1 MVYHFINKFP
11 TKGNHTIVRVEDID
25 TYGINVLLLEYD
37 NIKGKIF
44 FNEVVKSNLTFIK
57 NKYKIGKSIICL
69 VVDVEE
75 ENDFISLSN
84 KHILEKDSTLTQ
96 INFNN
101 NKKII
106 NLVNGF
112 LLQNKNNFTY
122 NEFMLKTLW
131 NLELVTEDKVSNY
144 LDIIKNLTDYEIFDL
159 DENIRTDFIE
169 YIRTNI
175 FDKVYTIKSVFS
187 LMCKNYGG
195 IETIKKILIKCKKL
209 NTSEEEI
216 NINVIKLP
224 EFVIYSESRNKDLIM
239 NLMNKIIDNIR
250 EECVEEDCDFK
261 LIKEPHILLN

>member
-11 TKGNHTIVRVEDID
+11 TKGSHTVVRVEDID
-25 TYGINVLLLEYD
+25 KYGINVLLLEYD

-57 NKYKIGKSIICL
+57 NKYKIGTSIICL
-69 VVDVEE
+69 VIEVEE

-84 KHILEKDSTLTQ
+84 KHILEKDATLTQ

-112 LLQNKNNFTY
+112 LLQDRNNFTY
-122 NEFMLKTLW
+122 NDFMLRTLW
-131 NLELVTEDKVSNY
+131 KIELVTEDKVSNY
-144 LDIIKNLTDYEIFDL
+144 LDIIKHLVDYEIFDL
-159 DENIRTDFIE
+159 DENIRYDFIE
-169 YIRTNI
+169 YIRKNI

-195 IETIKKILIKCKKL
+195 IETIKKILIKCRKL
-209 NTSEEEI
+209 NTSDEEI

-224 EFVIYSESRNKDLIM
+224 EFVIYSESKNKDLIM
-239 NLMNKIIDNIR
+239 ELINEIIDNIR
-250 EECVEEDCDFK
+250 NESIEEECEFI

>member
-1 MVYHFINKFP
+1 
-11 TKGNHTIVRVEDID
+11 
-25 TYGINVLLLEYD
+25 
-37 NIKGKIF
+37 
-44 FNEVVKSNLTFIK
+44 
-57 NKYKIGKSIICL
+57 
-69 VVDVEE
+69 
-75 ENDFISLSN
+75 
-84 KHILEKDSTLTQ
+84 
-96 INFNN
+96 
-101 NKKII
+101 
-106 NLVNGF
+106 
-112 LLQNKNNFTY
+112 
-122 NEFMLKTLW
+122 MLRTLW
-131 NLELVTEDKVSNY
+131 KIELVTEDKVSNY

-250 EECVEEDCDFK
+250 EECIEEDCDFK